1 MNLIVG
7 GSSGLGNSLA
17 NCFAEDGKTI
27 IVSRRNAKN
36 TKDNIVH
43 IGLDINTDNLDYL
56 YDKIKE
62 NELSNIFFTVGLIDW
77 KNDDIFL
84 DTKKFE
90 EIFQTNFLSIKKII
104 SELIKTRKLN
114 SNCLICFCSSAS
126 TILPRHRQIT
136 YCAAKSALNSFYKS
150 LRTYLYIHGYKYRV
164 ANLILG
170 YMNTEMNKNINLPFK
185 KKNPE
190 IIAKQ
195 LFKKRKTLE
204 GIHYFPKYW
213 LLIKLI
219 VNFLPEKVLF
229 KIIKTLNL

>member
-1 MNLIVG
+1 MNLIIG

-17 NCFAEDGKTI
+17 NCFAEDSKTI

-36 TKDNIVH
+36 TKENIVH
-43 IGLDINTDNLDYL
+43 IGLDINTDNLDCL

-104 SELIKTRKLN
+104 SELIKKRKLN
-114 SNCLICFCSSAS
+114 SNCLICFCSSIS

-150 LRTYLYIHGYKYRV
+150 LRTYLYIHEYKYRV

-170 YMNTEMNKNINLPFK
+170 YMDTEMNKNISVPFK
-185 KKNPE
+185 KESPDKIANYIFKNRE
-190 IIAKQ
+190 NLSGTYYI
-195 LFKKRKTLE
+195 
-204 GIHYFPKYW
+204 PKYW
-213 LLIKLI
+213 FLIKMI
-219 VNFLPEKVLF
+219 INFVPEKILVR
-229 KIIKTLNL
+229 IIKILNL

>member
-1 MNLIVG
+1 MNLIIG
-7 GSSGLGNSLA
+7 GSSGLGSSLA
-17 NCFAEDGKTI
+17 NYFAEDGKTI
-27 IVSRRNAKN
+27 IVSRKN
-36 TKDNIVH
+36 TKDTKENIVH
-43 IGLDINTDNLDYL
+43 IGLDINTGNLDYL

-84 DTKKFE
+84 DSKKFD

-104 SELIKTRKLN
+104 SELIKKRKLN
-114 SNCLICFCSSAS
+114 SNCLICFCSSVS

-150 LRTYLYIHGYKYRV
+150 LRTYLYIHGHKYRV

-170 YMNTEMNKNINLPFK
+170 YMDTEMSKNINLPFK
-185 KKNPE
+185 KENPE

-219 VNFLPEKVLF
+219 INFLPEKILVR
-229 KIIKTLNL
+229 IIKILNL